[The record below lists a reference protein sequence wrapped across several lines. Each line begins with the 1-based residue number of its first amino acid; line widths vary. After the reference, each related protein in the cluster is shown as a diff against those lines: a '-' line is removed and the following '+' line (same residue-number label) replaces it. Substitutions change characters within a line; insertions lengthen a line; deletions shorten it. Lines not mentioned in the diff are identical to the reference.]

1 MPNGTIKKLCIKPEQ
16 VKFGKSYPEDVKYN
30 VCQIGNHVVH
40 NFQFTDQKIL
50 EFMEKE
56 NLQKIQIA
64 QGYSNCSISVIS
76 ENAVIVEDKK
86 IAEILRKY
94 DIDVLCL
101 DDVPDIKL
109 LNAKNQYSQM
119 KGFIG
124 GTMARVEDKIIVF
137 GDLAKIDKQN
147 KIRDFVRKYD
157 LQIIDFTGLDVID
170 YGGMVII

>member
-1 MPNGTIKKLCIKPEQ
+1 M
-16 VKFGKSYPEDVKYN
+16 
-30 VCQIGNHVVH
+30 VH
-40 NFQFTDQKIL
+40 NFQFTDKKIL
-50 EFMEKE
+50 EFIEKE

-94 DIDVLCL
+94 NIDVLCL
-101 DDVPDIKL
+101 GDVPDIKL

-124 GTMARVEDKIIVF
+124 GAMARVEDKIIVF

-147 KIRDFVRKYD
+147 KIRDSVRKYD

-170 YGGMVII
+170 YGGIVII